1 MAGWQEELILAARCL
16 GWLDTHPKDGKGEK
30 LPHSRREQIK
40 LDGGKLPDPP
50 VTLHHL
56 LTALLELGVCAP
68 TGMGVTAIAAS
79 EMLAWQQGAGVKLS
93 PWEFSAIRAA
103 SRAYVAEYYAE
114 NPNPPYGDASSLM
127 DEQVVQSRI
136 DRMFE

>member
-1 MAGWQEELILAARCL
+1 M

-30 LPHSRREQIK
+30 LAHTRREQIQR
-40 LDGGKLPDPP
+40 DGGKLPDPP

-56 LTALLELGVCAP
+56 LSALIELGVCVP
-68 TGMGVTAIAAS
+68 TGMGVAAIPAT
-79 EMLAWQQGAGVKLS
+79 EVLAWQQGSGRQLS
-93 PWEFSAIRAA
+93 SWEFSAIRAA

-114 NPNPPYGDASSLM
+114 SPNPPWRDKSSLS
-127 DEQVVQSRI
+127 DERVRQSRI